1 MNIKKNLGRRLR
13 ELRLKRNLTQEGV
26 AEKTGLSVTFVG
38 LIERGVNIPSVKTC
52 NKIARALGVSLDEL
66 FYFQQRDIKSDMI
79 KSIVYKIRKGSVD
92 EISLINEVAE
102 RILEY
107 GKQKR

>member
-1 MNIKKNLGRRLR
+1 MDLKKSLGERLK
-13 ELRLKRNLTQEGV
+13 ELRIKRGFTQEQL

-66 FYFQQRDIKSDMI
+66 FYFQREDKRINMI
-79 KSIVYKIRKGSVD
+79 KSLLFKIRRGKIE

-107 GKQKR
+107 SRQKK

>member
-1 MNIKKNLGRRLR
+1 MDIKKNLGKRLK
-13 ELRLKRNLTQEGV
+13 ELRINRNLTQEQL

-38 LIERGVNIPSVKTC
+38 LIERGINIPSVKTC

-66 FYFQQRDIKSDMI
+66 FYFQSNNNKINLIKSLMF
-79 KSIVYKIRKGSVD
+79 KIRRGKIE
-92 EISLINEVAE
+92 EISLISEVAE

-107 GKQKR
+107 SKQKK